1 MAGNLGAAEK
11 MRFIHTSDWQIGKT
25 FGFAEE
31 AAQTL
36 RDERLDVI
44 SRLGALALQNGAP
57 HILVAGDIY
66 DIETPAD
73 RTLRQP
79 IERMRAFESLTW
91 HLIPGNHDP
100 HTPRGPWE
108 RLRRL
113 QEKSE
118 MPPNIRLHL
127 EPGPAHIDDNFFL
140 FPAILTRRHA
150 FEDPTLW
157 MQDAPTPEG
166 ALRIGLAHGSIASFG
181 TDPSATPNHIAP
193 DRAKS
198 AGLAYLALGDWHGQ
212 QKIDARTCYSGT
224 PETDDFNVVE
234 GGAALLV
241 DIENPAAPPVI
252 TAQRTGRFTW
262 LRLDQTLNSPA
273 DIDILHARLRAA
285 PDLGTTLLWLR
296 VSGALSL
303 EARTLYEE
311 RIRDSL
317 GSALRVL
324 RLEDDGLLPEPSA
337 ADIAAIDH
345 AGFVRAAADRLAAL
359 AADPDNAR
367 RHIAASALQRLF
379 VLTMQ
384 APDPARA

>member
-1 MAGNLGAAEK
+1 V
-11 MRFIHTSDWQIGKT
+11 RFIHTSDWQIGKT

-66 DIETPAD
+66 DVETPAE

-79 IERMRAFESLTW
+79 IERMRAFETLTW

-118 MPPNIRLHL
+118 LPPNISLHL
-127 EPGPAHIDDNFFL
+127 AAEPAHIADNVFL
-140 FPAILTRRHA
+140 LPAILSRRHA

-157 MQDAPTPEG
+157 MQGAPTPEG
-166 ALRIGLAHGSIASFG
+166 ATRIGLAHGSITTFG
-181 TDPSATPNHIAP
+181 TDPTTTPNHIAP
-193 DRAKS
+193 DRARS

-212 QKIDARTCYSGT
+212 QKIDARTFYSGT
-224 PETDDFNVVE
+224 PETDDFNVAD
-234 GGAALLV
+234 GGSALLV
-241 DIENPAAPPVI
+241 DVENPAAPPVI
-252 TAQRTGRFTW
+252 TAHRTGRFTW
-262 LRLDQTLNSPA
+262 LRLDQTLHSAA
-273 DIDILHARLRAA
+273 DIDMLDARLRALSS
-285 PDLGTTLLWLR
+285 DLATTLLWLR
-296 VSGALSL
+296 ASGALSL
-303 EARTLYEE
+303 EARAHFEG
-311 RIRDSL
+311 RIRDAL
-317 GSALRVL
+317 GSAFRVL
-324 RLEDDGLLPEPSA
+324 RLDDDGLLPEPTE
-337 ADIAAIDH
+337 ADLAAIDH

-359 AADPDNAR
+359 AANPENPQR
-367 RHIAASALQRLF
+367 MIAASALQRLF